1 MRTKAKHTLSPA
13 EQLYVNLPADASTT
27 EVALATVALWDEE
40 DARKKGYSEKVAD
53 AQAAAERKKAKK
65 DAAAK
70 RKAAKQSK
78 TARLPFALYA
88 SSYAMPRNMLT
99 SALFPVGKG
108 PRTHYA
114 DDIRIL
120 AAAGGVFKYRGPE
133 IRQDDGGVLMALIAE
148 TCGRMLARAV
158 IFNPLE
164 MCKKLGRETT
174 DGRYAVQHLRHC
186 IQRLK
191 SAVISVEYP
200 QGFLEVS
207 LIAKFAGDL
216 HDEKWA
222 VALDPEIVLLFQ
234 GTPTFIDIKKRAL
247 LKEGLQTALLG
258 YFSAMYEDNTFS
270 IEDLHKHSGS
280 KASLRVFGRK
290 LRSALPRLVA
300 ARVIAG
306 FTATRGSVTIVR
318 NQKPA
323 VMMGA

>member
-1 MRTKAKHTLSPA
+1 MHANAAKTINTVTGMLAAPTASQRARERAQGKHIAA
-13 EQLYVNLPADASTT
+13 ENGQAYKPSYN
-27 EVALATVALWDEE
+27 
-40 DARKKGYSEKVAD
+40 EKVAD
-53 AQAAAERKKAKK
+53 AQAKAERKKTKK

-70 RKAAKQSK
+70 RKAAQQRK

-120 AAAGGVFKYRGPE
+120 AAAGGEFKYRGPE

-158 IFNPLE
+158 TFNPLE

-174 DGRYAVQHLRHC
+174 DGRYAVKHLRQC
-186 IQRLK
+186 IKRLK

-207 LIAKFAGDL
+207 LIARFAGDL
-216 HDEKWA
+216 HDDKWS

-247 LKEGLQTALLG
+247 LKEGLQTSLYG
-258 YFSAMYEDNTFS
+258 HFSAMYNVNTFS
-270 IEDLHKHSGS
+270 IDDLRKHSGS
-280 KASLRVFGRK
+280 RASLRVFGRI
-290 LRSALPRLVA
+290 LRSALPRLKEA
-300 ARVIAG
+300 GIIAD
-306 FTATRGSVTIVR
+306 FKTTRGSVTIVR
-318 NQKPA
+318 HQKPA